1 MTTGIHGDM
10 PTDPELILEV
20 TSLVTAFVTNALKT
34 AEIYVNHAER
44 NIILAEDIKLCLR
57 GETFSFLDKD
67 NSEVIDECR
76 ETIKK
81 KIRKDLEG
89 TSDTDSDIE
98 YEDDEKEIFI
108 KSKCK
113 CDLCIFL
120 HKVDNEWD
128 SWNPTS
134 PLEILLKKNID
145 KI

>member
-1 MTTGIHGDM
+1 MKTGVNGDM
-10 PTDPELILEV
+10 PPDPELILEV

-34 AEIYVNHAER
+34 AEIYVNHSER
-44 NIILAEDIKLCLR
+44 NVILAEDIKLCLR
-57 GETFSFLDKD
+57 GETFSFLEKD

-76 ETIKK
+76 ETIKEE
-81 KIRKDLEG
+81 IRKDLEG

-98 YEDDEKEIFI
+98 YEDDEKEIFT

-113 CDLCIFL
+113 CDLCNFL
-120 HKVDNEWD
+120 HKVDEEWD

-145 KI
+145 KM